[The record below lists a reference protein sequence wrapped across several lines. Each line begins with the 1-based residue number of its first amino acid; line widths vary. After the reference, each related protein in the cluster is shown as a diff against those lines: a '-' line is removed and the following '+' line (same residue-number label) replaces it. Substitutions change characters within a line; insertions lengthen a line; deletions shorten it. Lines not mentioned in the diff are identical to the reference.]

1 MKRHAIALVV
11 GGALVL
17 GSAAAFAAATADD
30 GSIHACRIERH
41 GLVRVPAAGK
51 TCKRSE
57 TGLTWS
63 IRGPAGPAGPAG
75 PQGLRGPQGPAGP
88 AGPQGPKGDSGA
100 ASVGAFAGTPCTT
113 FEGESGTV
121 SLDVTPSDL
130 IVFRCDGPGGGGDDG
145 GGGGGGTPT
154 LVINEIDYD
163 QVGSDTGGFVE
174 IRNDGSAAAT
184 LDGVALVFV
193 NGGDST
199 EYDRVALSGTLAAG
213 AYLVVPKDAQ
223 NGAPDGVALIDT
235 ASATLLDALSYEGSI
250 TAAVIDGHTYSLVEG
265 TPLAT
270 SVADSNTVEGTL
282 IRNPD
287 GTDTDDATSDWLFTT
302 TPTPGAANV
311 LTP

>member
-1 MKRHAIALVV
+1 VKRHAIALVV

-17 GSAAAFAAATADD
+17 GSAAAFAAAAADD
-30 GSIHACRIERH
+30 GSIHACRIKRH
-41 GLVRVPAAGK
+41 GLIRVPAAGK
-51 TCKRSE
+51 TCKRTE
-57 TGLTWS
+57 TELTWS

-75 PQGLRGPQGPAGP
+75 PQGAQGP

-100 ASVGAFAGTPCTT
+100 ASVGAFTGTPCTT
-113 FEGESGTV
+113 FEGEQGTV
-121 SLDVTPSDL
+121 SLDVTASDL
-130 IVFRCDGPGGGGDDG
+130 IVFQCDGPGGGDDDGGGG

-154 LVINEIDYD
+154 LVLNEIDYD

-174 IRNDGSAAAT
+174 IRNDGSADAT

-199 EYDRVALSGTLAAG
+199 EYDRVPLSGTLAAG
-213 AYLVVPKDAQ
+213 AYLVVSKDAQ

-265 TPLAT
+265 APLAAT
-270 SVADSNTVEGTL
+270 VADSNTDEGTL

-287 GTDTDDATSDWLFTT
+287 GSDSDDAASDWVFTT

-311 LTP
+311 FSS

>member
-1 MKRHAIALVV
+1 VKRHAIALVV

-17 GSAAAFAAATADD
+17 GSAAAFAAAAADD
-30 GSIHACRIERH
+30 GSIHACRIKRH

-51 TCKRSE
+51 TCKRTE
-57 TGLTWS
+57 TELTWS

-75 PQGLRGPQGPAGP
+75 PVGAEGP
-88 AGPQGPKGDSGA
+88 AGPQGPKGDPGA
-100 ASVGAFAGTPCTT
+100 ASVSAFTGTPCTT
-113 FEGESGTV
+113 FEGEQGKV
-121 SLDVTPSDL
+121 SLDVTASDL
-130 IVFRCDGPGGGGDDG
+130 IVFQCDGQSSDDDGG

-163 QVGSDTGGFVE
+163 QVGTDTSGFVE
-174 IRNDGSAAAT
+174 IRNDGSTEAT
-184 LDGVALVFV
+184 LDGVALVLV

-199 EYDRVALSGTLAAG
+199 EYDRVALTGTLAAG
-213 AYLVVPKDAQ
+213 AYLVVSKDAQ
-223 NGAPDGVALIDT
+223 NGAPDGVALVDT

-265 TPLAT
+265 SQLAAT
-270 SVADSNTVEGTL
+270 VADSNTADGTL

-287 GTDTDDATSDWLFTT
+287 GADSDDAASDWTFTT

-311 LTP
+311 LSS

>member
-1 MKRHAIALVV
+1 VKRHAITLVV

-30 GSIHACRIERH
+30 GSIHACRIKRH
-41 GLVRVPAAGK
+41 GLLRVPAAGK

-57 TGLTWS
+57 TELIWS
-63 IRGPAGPAGPAG
+63 IRGPVGPAGPAGPEG
-75 PQGLRGPQGPAGP
+75 PQGP
-88 AGPQGPKGDSGA
+88 AGPQGPKGDPGA
-100 ASVGAFAGTPCTT
+100 ASVSGFTGTPCTT
-113 FEGESGTV
+113 FEGEQGTV
-121 SLDVTPSDL
+121 SLDVTASDL
-130 IVFRCDGPGGGGDDG
+130 IVFQCDGPGGDGGG

-154 LVINEIDYD
+154 LVINELDYD
-163 QVGSDTGGFVE
+163 QVGSDTAGFVE
-174 IRNDGSAAAT
+174 VRNDGTAEAT

-213 AYLVVPKDAQ
+213 AYVVVSKDAQ

-235 ASATLLDALSYEGSI
+235 ASGTLLDALSYEGSI

-265 TPLAT
+265 TALAA
-270 SVADSNTVEGTL
+270 SVADSNTVDGTL

-287 GTDTDDATSDWLFTT
+287 GTDSDDAASDWTFTT
-302 TPTPGAANV
+302 TPTPGTANV